1 MKTPKKVVVKKKP
14 AAKKKVVD
22 PAAKHLTRSWGS
34 LTDLKNYLES
44 KTKEKVKSFNGFELI
59 TNKGS
64 YSISVTYGTME
75 NELVFKKK

>member
-1 MKTPKKVVVKKKP
+1 MKTPKKVPAKKKP
-14 AAKKKVVD
+14 AVKKKIVD
-22 PAAKHLTRSWGS
+22 PAAKHLSRRWGS
-34 LTDLKNYLES
+34 LTDLKSYLET
-44 KTKEKVKSFNGFELI
+44 KTKEKVISFNGFVLT